1 MLRKIGEKE
10 ILNVAILIKTWEET
24 HKVTVDDYAIL
35 NLADIS
41 IVVDE
46 EWDKL
51 FVKDVP
57 ETFKTDAC
65 DGMCSLYFD
74 KREIPTYKEYMK
86 LVDEYNKVK
95 DDNDNECNYY
105 YYYIV
110 ATMMKVIYTICDY

>member
-1 MLRKIGEKE
+1 MLKRIGEKE
-10 ILNVAILIKTWEET
+10 MLNIATLIKTWKET
-24 HKVTVDDYAIL
+24 HKITVDDYAIL

-41 IVVDE
+41 IIIDE

-51 FVKDVP
+51 FAKDVP

-74 KREIPTYKEYMK
+74 KKEIPTYKEYMK
-86 LVDEYNKVK
+86 LVDDYNKAK
-95 DDNDNECNYY
+95 DDDNECKYY